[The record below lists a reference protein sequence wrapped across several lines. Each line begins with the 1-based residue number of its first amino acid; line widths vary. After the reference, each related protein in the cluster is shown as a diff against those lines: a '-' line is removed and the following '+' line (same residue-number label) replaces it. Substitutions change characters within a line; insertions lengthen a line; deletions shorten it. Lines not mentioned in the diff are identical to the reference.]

1 MQRYEML
8 RNNLYSTDLLYGK
21 IELKPTH
28 TFSCFFIVE
37 HTFDVEFIKNQAI
50 QLLLAGCQ
58 EFDFYGKAEP
68 QWHSGVNEASI
79 LLHPVS
85 TPETVTLI
93 SRWSDLEEFVDILNE
108 RLFER
113 PFVPHDFYLLYDD
126 EGIYRNV
133 LKMLNAK

>member
-1 MQRYEML
+1 M
-8 RNNLYSTDLLYGK
+8 YSADLLYGK

-28 TFSCFFIVE
+28 RFSCFFIVE
-37 HTFDVEFIKNQAI
+37 HTFDAEFIKDQAM

-68 QWHSGVNEASI
+68 QWHSGVNEAGI

-85 TPETVTLI
+85 APEMVALI
-93 SRWSDLEEFVDILNE
+93 SGWSDLEEFVDTLNE
-108 RLFER
+108 RLSER
-113 PFVPHDFYLLYDD
+113 PFVPHDFYLIYDD

-133 LKMLNAK
+133 LKMLKRKGNLVKL

>member
-8 RNNLYSTDLLYGK
+8 RNNLYSADLLYGK

-28 TFSCFFIVE
+28 RFSCFFIVE
-37 HTFDVEFIKNQAI
+37 HTFDVEFINDQAM
-50 QLLLAGCQ
+50 QLLLEGCQ

-68 QWHSGVNEASI
+68 QWHSGVNDAGI

-93 SRWSDLEEFVDILNE
+93 SGWSDLEEFVDILNE
-108 RLFER
+108 RLSER

-126 EGIYRNV
+126 EEIYGNI
-133 LKMLNAK
+133 LKMLNTK